1 MQCTALWL
9 SKHGIK
15 SWPTSSA
22 SHRLCL
28 RPGKAVAPL
37 RTRHDRCCTKPTIV
51 KRVKDLKL
59 ITIATQNLAQQH
71 ILDIKLSI
79 QYNWQ
84 YSNLFFRRLHTL
96 GHLQPSTL
104 LCHHVHLRP
113 TESDYKNQQSV
124 ITNHTKLY
132 LFSNRAKLTGWAHWP
147 EGRCLRTNSLV

>member
-1 MQCTALWL
+1 MHCSMIIQAWHKKLTHFISLTSPLPASRQSSRATKNSSRSVLYQTYNCEK
-9 SKHGIK
+9 SKRFKIDYY
-15 SWPTSSA
+15 
-22 SHRLCL
+22 RY
-28 RPGKAVAPL
+28 
-37 RTRHDRCCTKPTIV
+37 
-51 KRVKDLKL
+51 
-59 ITIATQNLAQQH
+59 LAEQH
-71 ILDIKLSI
+71 ILDIKLST

>member
-1 MQCTALWL
+1 MHCSMIIKVWHKKLTHFISLTSPLPASRQSSRATKNSSRSVLYQTYNCEEKKIWNWL
-9 SKHGIK
+9 QSLH
-15 SWPTSSA
+15 
-22 SHRLCL
+22 
-28 RPGKAVAPL
+28 
-37 RTRHDRCCTKPTIV
+37 
-51 KRVKDLKL
+51 
-59 ITIATQNLAQQH
+59 TQNLAQQH
-71 ILDIKLSI
+71 ILDIKLST

-84 YSNLFFRRLHTL
+84 YSNLFFRCLHTL

-147 EGRCLRTNSLV
+147 EGRCFRTNSLV

>member
-1 MQCTALWL
+1 MQCIALWL
-9 SKHGIK
+9 LKHGLK
-15 SWPTSSA
+15 SWPTSSV

-28 RPGKAVAPL
+28 RPGKAVALL
-37 RTRHDRCCTKPTIV
+37 RTRHDRCCTIPTIV
-51 KRVKDLKL
+51 KSKRYKTDYYRY
-59 ITIATQNLAQQH
+59 LAEQH
-71 ILDIKLSI
+71 ILDIKLST

-104 LCHHVHLRP
+104 LCHHVHLCP

-132 LFSNRAKLTGWAHWP
+132 LFSNRAKLTGWAHWL

>member
-1 MQCTALWL
+1 MHCSMITKAWHKKLTHFISL
-9 SKHGIK
+9 
-15 SWPTSSA
+15 TSPLPA
-22 SHRLCL
+22 SRQSS
-28 RPGKAVAPL
+28 RA
-37 RTRHDRCCTKPTIV
+37 TKNSSRSVLYQTCNV

-79 QYNWQ
+79 QHNWQ

-124 ITNHTKLY
+124 ITNRTKLY
-132 LFSNRAKLTGWAHWP
+132 LFSNRAKLTG
-147 EGRCLRTNSLV
+147 

>member
-1 MQCTALWL
+1 MHCSMIIKAWHKKLTHFISLTSPLPASRQSSRATKNSSRSVLYQTYNCEK
-9 SKHGIK
+9 SKRFKIDYY
-15 SWPTSSA
+15 
-22 SHRLCL
+22 RY
-28 RPGKAVAPL
+28 
-37 RTRHDRCCTKPTIV
+37 
-51 KRVKDLKL
+51 
-59 ITIATQNLAQQH
+59 LAEQH
-71 ILDIKLSI
+71 ILDIKLST

-124 ITNHTKLY
+124 IIHNTKLY

>member
-1 MQCTALWL
+1 MHCSMIIQAWHKKLTHFISLTSPLPASRQSSRATKNSSRSVLYQTYNCEK
-9 SKHGIK
+9 SKRFKIDYY
-15 SWPTSSA
+15 
-22 SHRLCL
+22 RY
-28 RPGKAVAPL
+28 
-37 RTRHDRCCTKPTIV
+37 
-51 KRVKDLKL
+51 
-59 ITIATQNLAQQH
+59 LAEQH
-71 ILDIKLSI
+71 ILDIKLST

-96 GHLQPSTL
+96 SHLQPSTL

-124 ITNHTKLY
+124 IIHNTKLY